1 MTMRLSRYY
10 GMDIYTD
17 GGRFLGKV
25 QELVIDLERGEI
37 ARMLMEPLSSL
48 SREEAKRIIKD
59 RSVLYKNVK
68 SVEDVVM
75 VSKAGPS
82 PALE

>member
-1 MTMRLSRYY
+1 
-10 GMDIYTD
+10 MDIYTD